1 MLNAPT
7 KLALE
12 RAIPA
17 PWCWYGDLSI
27 PGQSALFTMVLQSED
42 PVITDLYSSSKSRHP
57 VKFVDILNGGEKC
70 DLSLDQLQEKP
81 MNVLL
86 PGHITHCLRKILN
99 GGLMLLRKSLILTL
113 LRHFADD
120 VIIQFYDLI
129 KTPR

>member
-99 GGLMLLRKSLILTL
+99 GGLMLLRKGLIFDFITSLC
-113 LRHFADD
+113 
-120 VIIQFYDLI
+120 DLM
-129 KTPR
+129 TSYFSLMTF